1 MSGEQET
8 LFRPRKKQKTFRKRA
23 TEDTVDQDG
32 SSTAPKM
39 PTPADAETEETG
51 NGVAEILRRRKLA
64 QKSRGGVEFSST
76 TTTTSPAI
84 SSATEVEAV
93 SHCGAEESAPPAIE
107 AVKRFAPQTGL
118 VPDTLDKH
126 MMAYVDSKMA
136 ELREGEKRAAEE
148 HASSQNNPRRPGTND
163 APLGLIARGAES
175 HRERQPAGMGKLQEI
190 DLGEE
195 VTRMN
200 AQRTQEATRKLQSG
214 ELVEPTDQR
223 FSGRGRRGCKRR
235 TSEDIKRDKIVEDI
249 LKESMRKTPL
259 VRLAGADSGYSI
271 LITDAVDNIY
281 DRTELQAAE
290 TNDDQAAD
298 DRIVEQFRR
307 DFMEA
312 VQTRNKRNPPPA
324 PVGKGGKVEERPKGP
339 KLGGSR
345 SARAAMRAMEEA
357 KAKKK

>member
-1 MSGEQET
+1 MDASAASTGER
-8 LFRPRKKQKTFRKRA
+8 L
-23 TEDTVDQDG
+23 
-32 SSTAPKM
+32 
-39 PTPADAETEETG
+39 
-51 NGVAEILRRRKLA
+51 
-64 QKSRGGVEFSST
+64 
-76 TTTTSPAI
+76 
-84 SSATEVEAV
+84 
-93 SHCGAEESAPPAIE
+93 
-107 AVKRFAPQTGL
+107 APQATVMANVGR
-118 VPDTLDKH
+118 
-126 MMAYVDSKMA
+126 MAYVDSKMA

-214 ELVEPTDQR
+214 ELVEPTDER
-223 FSGRGRRGCKRR
+223 FSGRGRRGRKRR

-249 LKESMRKTPL
+249 LKESMRKSPL
-259 VRLAGADSGYSI
+259 VRLAGAESGYSI
-271 LITDAVDNIY
+271 LIQTDAVDNIY

>member
-1 MSGEQET
+1 MSTEQET
-8 LFRPRKKQKTFRKRA
+8 LFRPRKKQKIFRKRA
-23 TEDTVDQDG
+23 TEDPDQE
-32 SSTAPKM
+32 SSANVIAPNTPTAEASNSVANSAEPGEDA
-39 PTPADAETEETG
+39 TGTAVAD
-51 NGVAEILRRRKLA
+51 ILRRRKLA
-64 QKSRGGVEFSST
+64 HKPRGGVEFTSAST
-76 TTTTSPAI
+76 RPTTSTAT
-84 SSATEVEAV
+84 TEVTTVAPKATDENTPAAV
-93 SHCGAEESAPPAIE
+93 E

-136 ELREGEKRAAEE
+136 ELREGEKRAAEDY
-148 HASSQNNPRRPGTND
+148 ASSMNGRRAGIDD
-163 APLGLIARGAES
+163 AHLSPAARAEA

-214 ELVEPTDQR
+214 ETAEPSDER
-223 FSGRGRRGCKRR
+223 FAGRGRRGRKRR

-249 LKESMRKTPL
+249 LKESML
-259 VRLAGADSGYSI
+259 
-271 LITDAVDNIY
+271 DNIY
-281 DRTELQAAE
+281 DRTELQTAD

-307 DFMEA
+307 EFMEA
-312 VQTRNKRNPPPA
+312 VQTRNKRPQPA
-324 PVGKGGKVEERPKGP
+324 PVVGKGGKVEERPKGP

-345 SARAAMRAMEEA
+345 SARAAMRAMEEQ

>member
-8 LFRPRKKQKTFRKRA
+8 MFRPRKKQKTFRKRA

-39 PTPADAETEETG
+39 PTPADAKTEETG

-93 SHCGAEESAPPAIE
+93 PHGGVEESAPPAIE

-136 ELREGEKRAAEE
+136 ELREGEKRAAEDY
-148 HASSQNNPRRPGTND
+148 ALSQNSTRRPGTND
-163 APLGLIARGAES
+163 GPLALTARGAES

-214 ELVEPTDQR
+214 ELVEPTDER
-223 FSGRGRRGCKRR
+223 FSGRGRRGRKRR

-249 LKESMRKTPL
+249 LKESML
-259 VRLAGADSGYSI
+259 
-271 LITDAVDNIY
+271 DNIY

>member
-1 MSGEQET
+1 MSTEQQET
-8 LFRPRKKQKTFRKRA
+8 LFRPRKKQKVFRKRA
-23 TEDTVDQDG
+23 IEDTDQE
-32 SSTAPKM
+32 SPANVITSN
-39 PTPADAETEETG
+39 TPSAEPNNSVATSAEPGEDATGTSVAD
-51 NGVAEILRRRKLA
+51 ILRRRKLA
-64 QKSRGGVEFSST
+64 HKSRGGVEFSSAST
-76 TTTTSPAI
+76 RPTTSTA
-84 SSATEVEAV
+84 STEVDTVAPK
-93 SHCGAEESAPPAIE
+93 GDDESAPAAIE

-136 ELREGEKRAAEE
+136 ELREGEKRAAEDY
-148 HASSQNNPRRPGTND
+148 ASSLGGRRPGVYNAHLPLAARAD
-163 APLGLIARGAES
+163 A

-200 AQRTQEATRKLQSG
+200 AQRTQEATRRLQSG
-214 ELVEPTDQR
+214 ETAEPSDER
-223 FSGRGRRGCKRR
+223 FAGRGRRGRKRR

-249 LKESMRKTPL
+249 LKESML
-259 VRLAGADSGYSI
+259 
-271 LITDAVDNIY
+271 DNIY

-312 VQTRNKRNPPPA
+312 VQTRNKRNPPAPA
-324 PVGKGGKVEERPKGP
+324 GKGGKAEERPKGP

-345 SARAAMRAMEEA
+345 SARAAMRAMEEQ